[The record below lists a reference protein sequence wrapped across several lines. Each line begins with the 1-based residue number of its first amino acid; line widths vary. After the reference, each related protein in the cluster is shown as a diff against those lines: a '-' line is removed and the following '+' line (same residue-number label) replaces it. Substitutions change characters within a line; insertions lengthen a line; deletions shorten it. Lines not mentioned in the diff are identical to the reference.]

1 MKSKDSNK
9 TLKIVISIIIRLTYL
24 AWPGLSGIIL
34 TSMELHPFYS
44 DWWVLEQYEGVL
56 IFGIVL
62 FTFVFTGMVIDLIVL
77 PCCGNTIIPVVIL
90 FIDIS
95 LFIGNTI
102 YIWDSITDTYRANSR
117 DGRLYYQTG
126 SDLAISGTIF
136 GFAILIVFVIG
147 TIIPLYRVH
156 GFVGLL
162 ERKKFYYG
170 GLFIDPISKQTDIDF
185 DLELFKYDCDNETFH
200 QTDNTI
206 ITKGRYSREAVP

>member
-1 MKSKDSNK
+1 M
-9 TLKIVISIIIRLTYL
+9 
-24 AWPGLSGIIL
+24 
-34 TSMELHPFYS
+34 
-44 DWWVLEQYEGVL
+44 
-56 IFGIVL
+56 
-62 FTFVFTGMVIDLIVL
+62 
-77 PCCGNTIIPVVIL
+77 
-90 FIDIS
+90 
-95 LFIGNTI
+95 
-102 YIWDSITDTYRANSR
+102 
-117 DGRLYYQTG
+117 YYQTG

-170 GLFIDPISKQTDIDF
+170 GLFIDPISKQSDIDF